1 MAATKRPTTKSAAK
15 KKATSR
21 KAPAKKATAKSAR
34 ARGGTGDWNGPSVV
48 ARVRPQASANGGRA
62 ESAVRRA
69 GGEGRILNC
78 LPSPDQGDDWG
89 FAAAAASGIVAA
101 RAALPNSVDLRAPWW
116 RIGDQGAT
124 GSCVG
129 WATADSVLRW
139 HFREAGR
146 LGDSEKL
153 SVRFVW
159 MAAKETDQF
168 NTRPTTFI
176 EPEGTSLKAA
186 LDVARKFG
194 VVRDGDLPFARPKLF
209 GGEAAAFYLR
219 ASQLKIA
226 SYVNL
231 GRNLTE
237 WCRWLAT
244 TGPIL
249 TRLTCDNTWM
259 RAKDTQGKL
268 DTYDFRSASGGHAV
282 ALVGYTRD
290 HFIVRNSWG
299 TTQWGDKGF
308 AYASY
313 PYAADAFTEAY
324 GVVVT

>member
-1 MAATKRPTTKSAAK
+1 MAATKRSTTKSAAK

-21 KAPAKKATAKSAR
+21 KAPAKKAAAKKVVGA
-34 ARGGTGDWNGPSVV
+34 AEGWNGPTAVV
-48 ARVRPQASANGGRA
+48 RVAAPQAASNGGRA
-62 ESAVRRA
+62 SAAVRRA
-69 GGEGRILNC
+69 GGDARILNC
-78 LPSPDQGDDWG
+78 LPSPDQGEDWG
-89 FAAAAASGIVAA
+89 FGAAAASGIVAA
-101 RAALPNSVDLRAPWW
+101 RAPLPKSVDLRASWW

-139 HFREAGR
+139 HFHETGR

-159 MAAKETDQF
+159 MAAKETDEF
-168 NTRPTTFI
+168 SSRPTTFI

-194 VVRDGDLPFARPKLF
+194 VVRDSDLPFGRPKLF
-209 GGEAAAFYLR
+209 GGEAAAFYLL
-219 ASQLKIA
+219 ASKLKIA

-231 GRNLTE
+231 GRNLAD

-244 TGPIL
+244 KGPIL

-259 RAKDTQGKL
+259 RAKDTKGEL
-268 DTYDFRSASGGHAV
+268 AVYDFASASGGHAV
-282 ALVGYTRD
+282 ALVGYTPD
-290 HFIVRNSWG
+290 HFVVRNSWG

-313 PYAADAFTEAY
+313 GYAANAFTEAY